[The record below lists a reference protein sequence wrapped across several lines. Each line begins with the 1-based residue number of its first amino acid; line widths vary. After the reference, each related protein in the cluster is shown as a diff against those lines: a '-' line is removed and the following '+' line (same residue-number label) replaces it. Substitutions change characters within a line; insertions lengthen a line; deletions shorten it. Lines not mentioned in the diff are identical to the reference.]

1 MSNAEPTISCVLPS
15 PTPFSSIFNQQGIYP
30 FDCSNTGCRTE
41 AVNKYTL
48 LFNLAFPM
56 KVKGKVRTV
65 LLHNRWASDEL
76 CAPSQLADTVWN
88 PLFLRRI
95 VGIH

>member
-1 MSNAEPTISCVLPS
+1 MLSQQFDVCVPLPHLS
-15 PTPFSSIFNQQGIYP
+15 PRYLTKEEFIPY
-30 FDCSNTGCRTE
+30 DCSNTGCRME

-48 LFNLAFPM
+48 LFYLAFPM

-76 CAPSQLADTVWN
+76 CAPSQLADTVWS